1 MIKKRFSLASRL
13 SSFKYAFDGIFTMI
27 KEEHNSRIHL
37 FAAVLAILLGIF
49 LGLNVIEW
57 SLIIIIISL
66 VFITELVNSAIEK
79 IVDIIDPEMN
89 PRIKIIK
96 DFAAASVLI
105 SAIISVIIG
114 GFIFIPKLIE
124 LINK

>member
-105 SAIISVIIG
+105 SAFISVIIG